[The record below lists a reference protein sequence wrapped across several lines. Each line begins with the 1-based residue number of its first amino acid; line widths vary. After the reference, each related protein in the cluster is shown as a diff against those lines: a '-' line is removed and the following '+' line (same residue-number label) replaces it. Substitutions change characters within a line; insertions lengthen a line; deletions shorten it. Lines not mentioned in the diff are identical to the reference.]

1 MAPLFWVVLA
11 IPALLGAEASVQ
23 PVEHMKLC
31 SDRCDSDCKMYDV
44 PVGECFSPSR
54 LFPGDAQWGDGQ
66 GQASG
71 FGGSAGT
78 PPWQRS
84 KTPGPA
90 SKQADG
96 CRSPLKIA
104 EPRGSGHGVLSRIH
118 SGSSASDGIGAV
130 Q

>member
-54 LFPGDAQWGDGQ
+54 LFPGDAQWGDGDVLDTCNTTHLDRSFF
-66 GQASG
+66 ASRDGSCQNRTGG
-71 FGGSAGT
+71 FDGLPLHTCIGPFGK
-78 PPWQRS
+78 PRPWGEFS
-84 KTPGPA
+84 
-90 SKQADG
+90 
-96 CRSPLKIA
+96 C
-104 EPRGSGHGVLSRIH
+104 
-118 SGSSASDGIGAV
+118 GA
-130 Q
+130 